1 MPIITSKRFILPFA
15 QLLLAVIV
23 VTFAIFL
30 ELPGPMIGC
39 LTLLFATASIIGFRR
54 QGKTWE
60 VYLAWGLSLGAWLA
74 VVLSDSPL
82 FAFEGY
88 FVALAAGVS
97 ATLLLA
103 GSVLAAELRFHW
115 RLLGVTWTFG
125 TVALW
130 ISGAYLLN
138 QTIQFYLALLA
149 VLALLIVIKFL
160 FRLPPALVLTV
171 NTAILFAIGL
181 PLADLLTR
189 PSYQL
194 EDRPDTRKR
203 LYSYAEARKNPTAFE
218 HWWYY
223 FVREWEVTKLSIC
236 MPATNSPAPFRLR
249 PGTEGMMFES
259 KIRINQLGFR
269 GPEIPREKGDAYR
282 IVTLGEST
290 TFGHTMYAE
299 DRPWPRVLE
308 QIITNQLSPQRPV
321 QVINAG
327 IPSYTLHWNIERLK
341 RRILDLQPDMIIS
354 YHGYNGFNWL
364 TPELPPVSGRRPPK
378 YLTRPLK
385 LLADAEYRFKVMAY
399 RREVSRH
406 AAHPKSAP
414 PSAEENEY
422 VRGYRELVE
431 IARTNNIRLVLAN
444 YSMAVNAASELD
456 VIAFYRAGFPNV
468 HSQIKANELHSQI
481 VANVAKHNP
490 DISYVNTHPALDGQ
504 YDKFIDLVHFTQEGR
519 ELMAEAMFNG
529 IRPVLEMDL
538 N

>member
-1 MPIITSKRFILPFA
+1 MPIITSKRFILSFA

-30 ELPGPMIGC
+30 ELPGLMIAC

-54 QGKTWE
+54 QGKKWE
-60 VYLAWGLSLGAWLA
+60 VYLAWLLSVGAWFTA
-74 VVLSDSPL
+74 VLSDSPL
-82 FAFEGY
+82 FAFDGY
-88 FVALAAGVS
+88 FVALAGGVS

-115 RLLGVTWTFG
+115 RLLGITWTVWT
-125 TVALW
+125 TVLW
-130 ISGAYLLN
+130 VSGAYLLN
-138 QTIQFYLALLA
+138 QTVQFYLALLA
-149 VLALLIVIKFL
+149 ILALLITTKFL
-160 FRLPPALVLTV
+160 FRLPPVLVLTV
-171 NTAILFAIGL
+171 NTAILFVIGL
-181 PLADLLTR
+181 SLADLVTR
-189 PSYQL
+189 PSYRL
-194 EDRPDTRKR
+194 EERPDTRKR
-203 LYSYAEARKNPTAFE
+203 FYSYTEARKNPTAFE

-269 GPEIPREKGDAYR
+269 GPEIPREKGNAYR

-308 QIITNQLSPQRPV
+308 QIITNQLSPPRPI

-364 TPELPPVSGRRPPK
+364 TPELPPVSGRRPPQ
-378 YLTRPLK
+378 YVTRPLK
-385 LLADAEYRFKVMAY
+385 LFADAEYRLKVMAY
-399 RREVSRH
+399 RREVSRQTTRRELT
-406 AAHPKSAP
+406 P
-414 PSAEENEY
+414 PSIDENEY
-422 VRGYRELVE
+422 ARGYRELVE

-468 HSQIKANELHSQI
+468 HSQIRANELHSQI

-519 ELMAEAMFNG
+519 ELMAEAMFNA
-529 IRPVLEMDL
+529 IRPVLENDL